1 MEADTNRHTM
11 TTELVTGPTSSRTLM
26 AQDTIHTAHTVQ
38 ILTSMEEEVTIV
50 GAIHA
55 GQIDKKI
62 ARAWA
67 CTLSKEEVQTPTT
80 EDQAETKEAS
90 QATSRATGP

>member
-11 TTELVTGPTSSRTLM
+11 TTELVIGHTSSRTLL
-26 AQDTIHTAHTVQ
+26 AQDTIHTPITVQ
-38 ILTSMEEEVTIV
+38 ILTSMEEEVTTV
-50 GAIHA
+50 GIHA

-80 EDQAETKEAS
+80 DQAETKEAS